1 MPPKK
6 KSSITDIALRLL
18 FADLIDRGQTTP
30 GNLGRV
36 LGYPSSTEVRKFLRN
51 DINFSR
57 LRMAST
63 IETLVNVYGANKT
76 FLETGHGNMYA
87 GKPYMNEDEPASF
100 TDTDNITSYANR
112 QRISELEESLK
123 KLQERNKQLEEL
135 LKAKNETIQ
144 LQNETIKLQKDIIEV
159 SGFPGTRG

>member
-1 MPPKK
+1 MPPQK

-30 GNLGRV
+30 GNLGRA

-63 IETLVNVYGANKT
+63 IETLINVYGANKT
-76 FLETGHGNMYA
+76 FLETGHGPMYA
-87 GKPYMNEDEPASF
+87 GKPYMNEAEPASF
-100 TDTDNITSYANR
+100 NYPGNITTYASR
-112 QRISELEESLK
+112 QRITELEETLK
-123 KLQERNKQLEEL
+123 KLQERNKHLEEL
-135 LKAKNETIQ
+135 VKALNETIV
-144 LQNETIKLQKDIIEV
+144 LQKKVIDA
-159 SGFPGTRG
+159 FDFKDLPGTRG